1 MGSNQ
6 KGLSRIPQSPVEYAD
21 LIELSIIAQPRST
34 FSIDKIR
41 ELFPEYLHV
50 DDIVIGIAVEEM
62 RRRSALL
69 GSKYPFNVTNA
80 RILPDESSSIY
91 VYLLATSFRSFI
103 RGSSA
108 DQEESISKRFEELS
122 EFCLCSFFG
131 GGTQIINFGFPS
143 SIGRPANFP
152 EAIEWLAIRMGIQSG
167 RAYRS
172 PRRQDGGVDLV
183 VWRNF
188 EDGKPG
194 VPIVLVQ
201 ATIQQDLL
209 PKSRDIDLR
218 LWSGWLSMDADP
230 LMGLT
235 SPHVIVNVEVW
246 NEVSRNCLLFDRIR
260 LTKLGSILFEP
271 EPIDRANLDHVL
283 KEIEKLS

>member
-131 GGTQIINFGFPS
+131 GS
-143 SIGRPANFP
+143 SGLQF
-152 EAIEWLAIRMGIQSG
+152 EWES
-167 RAYRS
+167 
-172 PRRQDGGVDLV
+172 
-183 VWRNF
+183 
-188 EDGKPG
+188 
-194 VPIVLVQ
+194 
-201 ATIQQDLL
+201 
-209 PKSRDIDLR
+209 
-218 LWSGWLSMDADP
+218 
-230 LMGLT
+230 
-235 SPHVIVNVEVW
+235 
-246 NEVSRNCLLFDRIR
+246 
-260 LTKLGSILFEP
+260 
-271 EPIDRANLDHVL
+271 NLDERIAALDDKMAESISLCGEIL
-283 KEIEKLS
+283 KMANPEFLSSWFKQRSSRISCRNRGTSIFVFGQAGCQWMRTLLWV